1 MPYFFKI
8 CLIGDFAVGK
18 TSLARRFL
26 YNEYQADYQATIG
39 VNISKKEIHLTDP
52 IPAQVTLVIWDL
64 AGGEPFTPIVEAYY
78 RGAAGALFVA
88 DITRPATVEHLSQY
102 IEEFRLVNPDAD
114 AVVLLNKVDLLSAHA
129 VEAFDQETLR
139 EKLGTPI
146 FLTSARTGYNVENAF
161 LSLARR
167 LLEKTNHA

>member
-1 MPYFFKI
+1 MSRFFKV

-52 IPAQVTLVIWDL
+52 VPVRMTLVIWDL

-88 DITRPATVEHLSQY
+88 DITRPVTVEHLSQY
-102 IEEFRLVNPDAD
+102 IEEFRQVSPDAD
-114 AVVLLNKVDLLSAHA
+114 AVVLLNKVDLLPDHA
-129 VEAFDQETLR
+129 VEAFDQEPLR
-139 EKLGTPI
+139 EKLGLPI

-161 LSLARR
+161 LTLARR
-167 LLEKTNHA
+167 LLEKTNNA